1 MTSKGKAKIIYH
13 ALDDKMAVDIKIIDI
28 SKISILADYFI
39 IAGGKNK
46 NHIQSLC
53 DFVSEDL
60 AKEGEHPRQIEGYNS
75 ASWILM
81 DYGDVIVHIFSEEDR
96 LFYDIEKIWS
106 DGLNIEPGNLDEE

>member
-1 MTSKGKAKIIYH
+1 MTSKEKVKIIYN
-13 ALDDKMAVDIKIIDI
+13 ALDDKMAVDIKIIEI

-46 NHIQSLC
+46 NHIQSLS
-53 DFVSEDL
+53 DFVQQDL
-60 AKEGEHPRQIEGYNS
+60 AKEKEYPKQIEGYNT

-106 DGLNIEPGNLDEE
+106 DGQNIEPDKLSD